1 MEDSVTDPIAMNDS
15 ASLSLGQRLH
25 QVSLILAMFVGS
37 VAMWA
42 GSPALW
48 LYVAGRSGKV
58 SESQMGAFLMV
69 IVGIPVTMILIGK
82 LLTRLDGRYTDH
94 FGQASETKIAAARW
108 LRSVRGGGE
117 EEQPTMLD
125 KVLVVAVGLAF
136 IAVGIWFAFFSAGS
150 QFRG

>member
-1 MEDSVTDPIAMNDS
+1 MTDPIAMNKS
-15 ASLSLGQRLH
+15 ASLSFGQRLH
-25 QVSLILAMFVGS
+25 QMALILAMFLGS

-48 LYVAGRSGKV
+48 LYLAGRSGKV

-69 IVGIPVTMILIGK
+69 IIGIPVTMILIGK
-82 LLTRLDGRYTDH
+82 LLTRLDARYTDH

-136 IAVGIWFAFFSAGS
+136 LAVGIWFVFFSAGS

>member
-1 MEDSVTDPIAMNDS
+1 MDDTVTDPMTLNNRP
-15 ASLSLGQRLH
+15 SLSLGQRAH
-25 QVSLILAMFVGS
+25 QLSLIVAMFLGS

-48 LYVAGRSGKV
+48 LWLAGRSGKV

-69 IVGIPVTMILIGK
+69 IVGIPVTMVIIGK
-82 LLTRLDGRYTDH
+82 LLTRLDGRYTDR
-94 FGQASETKIAAARW
+94 FGQTSETKIAAARW

-117 EEQPTMLD
+117 EELPTMLD
-125 KVLVVAVGLAF
+125 KVLVVAVGMAF
-136 IAVGIWFAFFSAGS
+136 LAVGTWFVFFSAGS